1 MSKFRHII
9 EKLPYER
16 PFLFV
21 DDITHLDSESVE
33 GTYRFREGEF
43 FYAGHFRGNPVTPG
57 VILTECMAQIALV
70 CLGIH
75 LLKPADDDYPQVA
88 FTSAEVE
95 YLKMILP
102 GEIVRVKA
110 RKVFWRLGK
119 LKVNA
124 KMFNERGDLVCRGT
138 LSGMI
143 K

>member
-124 KMFNERGDLVCRGT
+124 EMFNERGDLVCRGT